1 MHTKRVHNVYK
12 QSQSTSHSYKHDIIR
27 HFMKEDKRRNT
38 CNEIDSA
45 DVIIG
50 AKSSF
55 LNFEIIVLIFFM
67 SLNKHFLFFLIK
79 GMFYSEVA
87 VVSHSLQLT

>member
-1 MHTKRVHNVYK
+1 
-12 QSQSTSHSYKHDIIR
+12 
-27 HFMKEDKRRNT
+27 MKEDKRRNT

-67 SLNKHFLFFLIK
+67 SLNKHFLFF
-79 GMFYSEVA
+79 
-87 VVSHSLQLT
+87 